1 MKITRVTVI
10 PDRYTA
16 ATFDPSRYRGLAGAR
31 LQDTVIEVR
40 QDGLVLDLSGVTL
53 DGEGAGGVGIWVHD
67 CHDVTIENGVLTGF
81 HYGIQAHNVS
91 NLNIRGCVVS
101 DNTNPTDAGWLPDT
115 VAPVEE
121 GFGGGLYLYKV
132 RHSVI
137 ENNQLNN
144 NFNGVSLVRSEHN
157 VIGGNHASYC
167 GNVGIYLLRSSHNE
181 VLHNLAEHC
190 IRYTGRFWCDT
201 ADSAGILL
209 EDGSNH
215 NRIVGNSLRYSG
227 DGFFIRAPHNREPSN
242 HNFISGNDGSYS
254 PNNAFEAVFSSENVF
269 EDNIANFSNYGF
281 WLGYSTDTTVK
292 RNEIRACRF
301 DGIAIEHG
309 QDNRI
314 EDNHIERNRNGIRL
328 WSDPAP
334 EGQTSLDL
342 PTRRYTIS
350 ANQITGSRDCAIS
363 ATEDHQLDLQ
373 SNHLQRN
380 RRDHTLQPL

>member
-1 MKITRVTVI
+1 MKITHVTVT
-10 PDRYTA
+10 PNHYTR
-16 ATFDPSRYRGLAGAR
+16 ATFDPSQYPATPTRAPA
-31 LQDTVIEVR
+31 DTVIEIR

-53 DGEGAGGVGIWVHD
+53 DGEGAGGVGIRVHD
-67 CHDVTIENGVLTGF
+67 CDDVTIENGVITGF

-121 GFGGGLYLYKV
+121 GFGGGIYLYKV

-167 GNVGIYLLRSSHNE
+167 GNVGIYLLKSSHNQ

-190 IRYTGRFWCDT
+190 IRYTDRFWCDT
-201 ADSAGILL
+201 ADSAGVLL

-254 PNNAFEAVFSSENVF
+254 PNNAFEAVFSSDNVF
-269 EDNIANFSNYGF
+269 EDNVANYSNYGF
-281 WLGYSTDTTVK
+281 WLGYSTNTTVK
-292 RNEIRACRF
+292 GNEIRACRF

-314 EDNHIERNRNGIRL
+314 EDNCIERNRNGIRL
-328 WSDPAP
+328 WSGRPP
-334 EGQTSLDL
+334 EGQTTQDL

-350 ANQITGSRDCAIS
+350 RNQITHSRDSAIS
-363 ATEDHQLDLQ
+363 ATEDHQLNLH
-373 SNHLQRN
+373 SNHLQHN
-380 RRDHTLQPL
+380 RRNQTRQPL

>member
-1 MKITRVTVI
+1 M
-10 PDRYTA
+10 
-16 ATFDPSRYRGLAGAR
+16 
-31 LQDTVIEVR
+31 
-40 QDGLVLDLSGVTL
+40 
-53 DGEGAGGVGIWVHD
+53 
-67 CHDVTIENGVLTGF
+67 
-81 HYGIQAHNVS
+81 
-91 NLNIRGCVVS
+91 S

-121 GFGGGLYLYKV
+121 GFGGGIHLYKV

-167 GNVGIYLLRSSHNE
+167 GNVGIYLLKSSHNE

-190 IRYTGRFWCDT
+190 IRYTDRFWCDT

-269 EDNIANFSNYGF
+269 EDNVANYSNYGF
-281 WLGYSTDTTVK
+281 WLGYSTKTTVK
-292 RNEIRACRF
+292 GNEIRACRF

-314 EDNHIERNRNGIRL
+314 EDNLHREKPQRHPPLERSPTGRPDNPGPPYPPLHHLRQPNHRLPRLRHILNPRPPTRPPLKPPPTQPQR
-328 WSDPAP
+328 PAP
-334 EGQTSLDL
+334 TN
-342 PTRRYTIS
+342 P
-350 ANQITGSRDCAIS
+350 SR
-363 ATEDHQLDLQ
+363 L
-373 SNHLQRN
+373 
-380 RRDHTLQPL
+380 

>member
-1 MKITRVTVI
+1 MTHVSVT
-10 PDRYTA
+10 PGRYTGD
-16 ATFDPSRYRGLAGAR
+16 TFDPSPYRGLNRAPAQGA
-31 LQDTVIEVR
+31 VIEIR

-53 DGEGAGGVGIWVHD
+53 DGEGGGVGIRIHD
-67 CHDVTIENGVLTGF
+67 CDDVTIVNGVLVGF
-81 HYGIQAHNVS
+81 HYGIHVDNVS

-101 DNTNPTDAGWLPDT
+101 DNTNPTDAGWLPDIE
-115 VAPVEE
+115 APVEE
-121 GFGGGLYLYKV
+121 GFGGGIYLYNV

-144 NFNGVSLVRSEHN
+144 NFNGVSLVRSERN
-157 VIGGNHASYC
+157 VVGGNHASYC
-167 GNVGIYLLRSSHNE
+167 GNVGIYLLKSSHNE

-190 IRYTGRFWCDT
+190 IRYTDRFWCDT

-227 DGFFIRAPHNREPSN
+227 DGFFIRAHNREPSN
-242 HNFISGNDGSYS
+242 HNFIFGNDGSYS
-254 PNNAFEAVFSSENVF
+254 PNNAFEAGFSSGNVF

-292 RNEIRACRF
+292 GNEMRACRF

-314 EDNHIERNRNGIRL
+314 EDNRIEKNRNGIRL
-328 WSDPAP
+328 WSNPP
-334 EGQTSLDL
+334 SEKQTRRDL
-342 PTRRYTIS
+342 PTRRYTVS
-350 ANQITGSRDCAIS
+350 GNRITDSRDCGIL
-363 ATEDHQLDLQ
+363 ATEDHEVGLEG
-373 SNHLQRN
+373 NRFEGN
-380 RRDHTLQPL
+380 RREYARRPV

>member
-1 MKITRVTVI
+1 M
-10 PDRYTA
+10 
-16 ATFDPSRYRGLAGAR
+16 
-31 LQDTVIEVR
+31 
-40 QDGLVLDLSGVTL
+40 LDLSGVTL
-53 DGEGAGGVGIWVHD
+53 DGEGAGGVGIRVHD
-67 CHDVTIENGVLTGF
+67 CDDVTIENGVITGF

-121 GFGGGLYLYKV
+121 GFGGGIHLYKV

-167 GNVGIYLLRSSHNE
+167 GNVGIYLLKSSHNQ

-190 IRYTGRFWCDT
+190 IRYTDRFWCDT

-269 EDNIANFSNYGF
+269 EDNVANYSNYGF
-281 WLGYSTDTTVK
+281 WLGYSTNTTVK
-292 RNEIRACRF
+292 GNEIRACRF

-314 EDNHIERNRNGIRL
+314 EEQ
-328 WSDPAP
+328 PASRETATASASGAVP
-334 EGQTSLDL
+334 HRKARRPRTSPPADTPSQATKSPIPGTPPYPQPKTTNSISTQTTSNTTAGNDQYPPTPIDRHPALDAG
-342 PTRRYTIS
+342 RYLM
-350 ANQITGSRDCAIS
+350 A
-363 ATEDHQLDLQ
+363 
-373 SNHLQRN
+373 
-380 RRDHTLQPL
+380 